1 MRKVRIGFLLPH
13 YSCRSKSL
21 MPSVVQTL
29 AEDGAVV
36 DVVHPIEH
44 MVDLSAVRVEH
55 DLYVL
60 RRWGGLALSMAG
72 ALHQLGATMVNH
84 YPATAA
90 LRDKIVTAR
99 ILQAAGV
106 PTPLSCIGMDAGQLA
121 PMLDGGP
128 IIVKPYT
135 GGNGQRIQIIRTPD
149 ELAQVDCRGEP
160 AFAQRYYPHDGRD
173 RKIYVIGD
181 LVFGVKKIFP
191 RSTEE
196 DKYGEPF
203 TLTPEMHD
211 IALRCGRA
219 FGIDL
224 YGVDIIESDGMP
236 YVVDMC
242 SIPGFKGVPNAV
254 GLLARYFRAAAE
266 RAARGQPISGAAA
279 TVDR

>member
-13 YSCRSKSL
+13 YSQRSKSL
-21 MPSVVQTL
+21 MPAVVRAL
-29 AEDGAVV
+29 AEDGAIV
-36 DVVHPIEH
+36 DVVHPVEQ

-60 RRWGGLALSMAG
+60 RRWGGLALSMAA
-72 ALHQLGATMVNH
+72 ALHELGATIVNPH
-84 YPATAA
+84 PATAA

-99 ILQAAGV
+99 ILLAAGV
-106 PTPLSCIGMDAGQLA
+106 PTPLSCIAMGPEQLA

-135 GGNGQRIQIIRTPD
+135 GGNGQRIQIVRAPG
-149 ELAQVDCRGEP
+149 ELAQVDCHGEP

-181 LVFGVKKIFP
+181 QLFGVKKIFP

-196 DKYGEPF
+196 DKFGEPF
-203 TLTPEMHD
+203 TLTPQMRD

-254 GLLARYFRAAAE
+254 TLLAQYFRNAAE
-266 RAARGQPISGAAA
+266 RAARDRPASA
-279 TVDR
+279 TA